1 MFTLKY
7 DTTKALKNDKKKLLN
22 NRKTSNIIR
31 KKLEEF
37 RINPES
43 SQFNIKQMQPKSAD
57 RFRLRFWD
65 YRVIYSIDF
74 GNDIIIIH
82 RIWSRKDIY
91 K

>member
-57 RFRLRFWD
+57 RFRLRF
-65 YRVIYSIDF
+65 
-74 GNDIIIIH
+74 
-82 RIWSRKDIY
+82 
-91 K
+91 